1 MKRLCYVLS
10 LAAIASFTG
19 ASLQPHQPNYDES
32 RVPVY
37 QLPDPLVASD
47 GQHIASSKAWLDKRR
62 PELIRLFEENVY
74 GRSPGAP
81 KSLSFQTVSVDP
93 NALDGHAVRKQVRV
107 QFLPQA
113 GGPAMT
119 ILLYLPRQA
128 KEPVPVFVGLNFDGN
143 QTVQADPGILLPTG
157 WMPDAPGVEHN
168 RATEA
173 TRGTDA
179 HGWPVSM
186 ILARGYG
193 VATVYA
199 GDIAPDHANNYQD
212 GVFPLFYR
220 PGQTKPDDDQ
230 WGTIA
235 AWAWGLR
242 RIVDYLETDPDV
254 DKRRLIVIGHSRLG
268 KAALWAGSQD
278 TRFALVISNDSGE
291 GGAALAR
298 RKFGER
304 TEDLNTRF
312 PHWYCANYKRYNG
325 KEETL
330 PVDSNELLALIAPR
344 PLYVASAEED
354 LWADPKGEFL
364 GAKGATPVYRLFGEE
379 GLGAEAM
386 PPPGQP
392 IMTIVGYH
400 VRHGKHAITEYDWT
414 QYLNFADK
422 QLKRNAALDV
432 PLQNIK

>member
-1 MKRLCYVLS
+1 MKWLWYALS
-10 LAAIASFTG
+10 LIAIASP
-19 ASLQPHQPNYDES
+19 AVSMQPSKPNYDES
-32 RVPVY
+32 RVPAY
-37 QLPDPLVASD
+37 DLPDPLVALD
-47 GQHIASSKAWLDKRR
+47 GQRIHSSKEWLDKRR
-62 PELIRLFEENVY
+62 PELIQLFEEDVY
-74 GRSPGAP
+74 GRSPAVP
-81 KSLSFQTVSVDP
+81 KSLSFQTLSVSRD
-93 NALDGHAVRKQVRV
+93 ALGGAAVRKQSRV
-107 QFLPQA
+107 QFSSKA
-113 GGPAMT
+113 GSPAMT
-119 ILLYLPRQA
+119 ILLYLPSHA

-143 QTVQADPGILLPTG
+143 QTVQNDPEILLPTG
-157 WMPDAPGVEHN
+157 WMPDGAGVENHK
-168 RATEA
+168 ATEA
-173 TRGTDA
+173 TRGADA
-179 HGWPVSM
+179 HSWPVSM

-199 GDIAPDHANNYQD
+199 GDIAPDHTDNYQE

-220 PGQTKPDDDQ
+220 AGQVKPDADQ

-235 AWAWGLR
+235 AWAWGLSR
-242 RIVDYLETDPDV
+242 VVDYLETDSDV

-268 KAALWAGSQD
+268 KAALWAGAQD

-312 PHWYCANYKRYNG
+312 PHWYCENCKRYNG

-330 PVDSNELLALIAPR
+330 PIDSNELLALVAPR

-386 PPPGQP
+386 PPPEQP
-392 IMTIVGYH
+392 VMTIVGYH
-400 VRHGKHAITEYDWT
+400 VRHGRHAITEYDWT
-414 QYLNFADK
+414 QYMAFADK

-432 PLQNIK
+432 PLRPDK

>member
-1 MKRLCYVLS
+1 MKWLWYASPLTAIAL
-10 LAAIASFTG
+10 LAASM
-19 ASLQPHQPNYDES
+19 QPPKPNYDES
-32 RVPVY
+32 RVPAY
-37 QLPDPLVASD
+37 DLPDPLIASD
-47 GQHIASSKAWLDKRR
+47 GHRISTSKEWLDKRR
-62 PELIRLFEENVY
+62 PELIGLFEENVY
-74 GRSPGAP
+74 GRSPGDP
-81 KSLSFQTVSVDP
+81 RSLSFQTLSVSR
-93 NALDGHAVRKQVRV
+93 NALDGKAVRKQVRV
-107 QFLPQA
+107 QFSPK
-113 GGPAMT
+113 GGSSAMS
-119 ILLYLPRQA
+119 ILIYLPSHV

-143 QTVQADPGILLPTG
+143 QTVQDDPGILMPSG
-157 WMPDAPGVEHN
+157 WMPAGPGVERN

-173 TRGTDA
+173 TRGADA
-179 HGWPVSM
+179 HSWPVSM

-199 GDIAPDHANNYQD
+199 GDIAADHADNYQE
-212 GVFPLFYR
+212 GVLPLFYR
-220 PGQTKPDDDQ
+220 PGQTRPDANQ

-235 AWAWGLR
+235 AWAWGLSR
-242 RIVDYLETDPDV
+242 VVDYLETDRDV

-268 KAALWAGSQD
+268 KAALWAGAQD

-312 PHWYCANYKRYNG
+312 PHWYCDNYKKYNG

-330 PVDSNELLALIAPR
+330 PVDSNELLALVAPR
-344 PLYVASAEED
+344 PLYVASAEDD

-364 GAKGATPVYRLFGEE
+364 GAKGATPVYRLFSKE

-386 PPPGQP
+386 PPPQQP
-392 IMTIVGYH
+392 IVTTVGYH
-400 VRHGKHAITEYDWT
+400 IRHGKHAITDYDWT
-414 QYLNFADK
+414 QYISFADK

-432 PLQNIK
+432 PAQ

>member
-1 MKRLCYVLS
+1 MKWLWDASPLT
-10 LAAIASFTG
+10 AIALLT
-19 ASLQPHQPNYDES
+19 AANMQPPKPNYDES
-32 RVPVY
+32 RVPAYV
-37 QLPDPLVASD
+37 LPDPLIAID
-47 GQHIASSKAWLDKRR
+47 GTRISTSKGWLDKRR

-74 GRSPGAP
+74 GRSPGEP
-81 KSLSFQTVSVDP
+81 KSLSFQTLSVSR
-93 NALDGHAVRKQVRV
+93 NALAGTAVRKQVRA
-107 QFLPQA
+107 QFSAVA

-119 ILLYLPRQA
+119 ILMYLPAGA

-143 QTVQADPGILLPTG
+143 QTVQDDPGILLPTG
-157 WMPDAPGVEHN
+157 WMPPAPGVENHK
-168 RATEA
+168 ATEA
-173 TRGTDA
+173 TRGADA
-179 HGWPVSM
+179 HSWPVSM

-199 GDIAPDHANNYQD
+199 GDIAPDHADNYQE

-220 PGQTKPDDDQ
+220 PGQAKPDADQ

-235 AWAWGLR
+235 AWAWGLS
-242 RIVDYLETDPDV
+242 RIVDCLETDPDV

-268 KAALWAGSQD
+268 KAALWAGAQD
-278 TRFALVISNDSGE
+278 TRFALVVSNESGE

-304 TEDLNTRF
+304 TEDLNTHF
-312 PHWYCANYKRYNG
+312 PHWYCANYRRYNG
-325 KEETL
+325 KEGAL
-330 PVDSNELLALIAPR
+330 PVDSNELLALVAPR

-386 PPPGQP
+386 PPPEQP
-392 IMTIVGYH
+392 VMTIVGYH

-414 QYLNFADK
+414 QYISFADK

-432 PLQNIK
+432 PVSHIK